1 MKLTFDGISSCWE
14 ESIPLG
20 NGRMGAVLCSEPET
34 DVLYLNDDTLWSGYP
49 HAETSPVTPEIVA
62 KARQASL
69 QDDYNAATRI
79 IKDATLQEKDE
90 QIYEPFGTARIQ
102 YSTSADGRESM
113 KRQLDLARA
122 LAGETF
128 QMGDANVHV
137 DAWCSEPDDLLV
149 YRMSSDAPV
158 DMNISV
164 AGTFLKQ
171 SRASL
176 ETVSD
181 GHRATLIVMGRMP
194 GLNIGLLPHP
204 SENPWEDEQDGTGMA
219 YAGAFSLT
227 VTGGDVN
234 VGDNSLQCSNIT
246 GLSLRFRSMSG
257 FRGSDQQ
264 PERSMTV
271 IADHLEKTID
281 EWSTD
286 LRTMLDRHIADYR
299 RYFDRV
305 AIHLGSAHDDD
316 TELPFSAILRSDEKK
331 EPHRLE
337 MLAEAMFDFG
347 RYLLISSSRPH
358 TQPANLQGI
367 WNHKDFPNWYSA
379 YTTNINVEMNYW
391 MTGPCAL
398 QELIEPLVSMNE
410 ELLVP
415 GHDAADRILGCR
427 GSAVFHN
434 VDLWRR
440 ALPANGEPMWSF
452 WPFGQAW
459 MCRNLF
465 DEYLFNQDASYLAR
479 IWPIMRDNARFCMDF
494 LSETKHGLAPSP
506 ATSPENCFLVNGEP
520 VSVAQSSENATA
532 IVRNLLDDLI
542 QASHDLED
550 LDEEDRDL
558 VHEAESVRSQL
569 AETRLGADGR
579 ILEWNDEFIE
589 SDPQHRHL
597 SHLYELHP
605 GAGITSQTPRLEEA
619 ARKSLE
625 VRGDD
630 GSGWSIVWRMIM
642 WARLR
647 DAEHAKRI
655 IGMFLRPVDANAE
668 TNLLGGGVYGSG
680 LCAHPPFQIDGNLG
694 FPAALSEMLVQSHD
708 GWIRILPALP
718 EDWHEGTFHA
728 LRARGGIQVD
738 ATWTDQ
744 TAEYTLRC
752 SKPTEITLN
761 VLGTDMGRVALSP
774 DKPFKGSIRR

>member
-1 MKLTFDGISSCWE
+1 MVWISTRGNLTSDA
-14 ESIPLG
+14 G
-20 NGRMGAVLCSEPET
+20 NCGQ
-34 DVLYLNDDTLWSGYP
+34 
-49 HAETSPVTPEIVA
+49 
-62 KARQASL
+62 ARQAASG
-69 QDDYNAATRI
+69 DDYTAATRI
-79 IKDATLQEKDE
+79 IKEATLQEKDE

-102 YSTSADGRESM
+102 YSTPADGRESM

-149 YRMSSDAPV
+149 YRMSSDAPIDV
-158 DMNISV
+158 NISV

-176 ETVSD
+176 ETVSE

-194 GLNIGLLPHP
+194 GLNVGLLPHP

-227 VTGGDVN
+227 ATGGDIN
-234 VGDNSLQCSNIT
+234 VDDNSLQCSNIT

-257 FRGSDQQ
+257 FKGSDQQ
-264 PERSMTV
+264 PERSVTV

-281 EWSTD
+281 DWSTD
-286 LRTMLDRHIADYR
+286 LQTMLDRHIADYR

-337 MLAEAMFDFG
+337 ILAEAMFDFG

-398 QELIEPLVSMNE
+398 KELIEPLVSMNE
-410 ELLVP
+410 ELLAP

-440 ALPANGEPMWSF
+440 ALPANGDPMWSF

-465 DEYLFNQDASYLAR
+465 DEYLFNQDASYLSR
-479 IWPIMRDNARFCMDF
+479 IWPIHA
-494 LSETKHGLAPSP
+494 
-506 ATSPENCFLVNGEP
+506 GER
-520 VSVAQSSENATA
+520 A
-532 IVRNLLDDLI
+532 I
-542 QASHDLED
+542 
-550 LDEEDRDL
+550 
-558 VHEAESVRSQL
+558 
-569 AETRLGADGR
+569 
-579 ILEWNDEFIE
+579 
-589 SDPQHRHL
+589 
-597 SHLYELHP
+597 LH
-605 GAGITSQTPRLEEA
+605 
-619 ARKSLE
+619 
-625 VRGDD
+625 
-630 GSGWSIVWRMIM
+630 
-642 WARLR
+642 
-647 DAEHAKRI
+647 
-655 IGMFLRPVDANAE
+655 
-668 TNLLGGGVYGSG
+668 
-680 LCAHPPFQIDGNLG
+680 G
-694 FPAALSEMLVQSHD
+694 FP
-708 GWIRILPALP
+708 
-718 EDWHEGTFHA
+718 
-728 LRARGGIQVD
+728 
-738 ATWTDQ
+738 
-744 TAEYTLRC
+744 
-752 SKPTEITLN
+752 
-761 VLGTDMGRVALSP
+761 
-774 DKPFKGSIRR
+774 IRRQSMDWPRPLQHHRRTVSW